1 MINTYRIFNYWL
13 AGLASSLSIL
23 VLGLNWFVN
32 PYGITNSPKIKSVNW
47 YKPATSDNT
56 RLYKAVDITRQ
67 NAKTILLGASRIE
80 TGINPD
86 YSALKPYQP
95 VYNLGLAGG
104 TIYEQRRYL
113 EYAISNQ
120 PNLEMVILGIDLWLV
135 ASPYKTKAGF
145 SEARLENKGFN
156 FIYFW
161 QINYSLNTL
170 IETKDTL
177 IENLNGKVYKYHNE
191 NGLIV
196 SRNQYGIYAKSFTQ
210 FLPGQVNR
218 KDFTISQLAIDN
230 LKLIKEICQENN
242 IKLIAFITPPHASQ
256 IEATYIAGFGNVIEQ
271 MKREIVKIMPV
282 WDFYGYNSITTEPI
296 DNVKNYWDSSHYSLE
311 VGDLILNRI
320 LGYQEETVP
329 ADFGVMIT
337 PDNVESE
344 LAKMSERRKLWL
356 VEQPET
362 VKFLQDLKR

>member
-1 MINTYRIFNYWL
+1 MVNTYRYFNYCL
-13 AGLASSLSIL
+13 AGLASSLSLLI
-23 VLGLNWFVN
+23 LGLNWFIN
-32 PYGITNSPKIKSVNW
+32 PYGVSNSPKIKGVNW

-56 RLYKAVDITRQ
+56 RLYKAVDLTRQ

-86 YSALKPYQP
+86 HPGLKQYQP

-135 ASPYKTKAGF
+135 ADPYKTKTGF
-145 SEARLENKGFN
+145 SEARLENQGFN
-156 FIYFW
+156 LIDFL

-170 IETKDTL
+170 IESKDAL
-177 IENLNGKVYKYHNE
+177 IKNFNGKVYKYHNDR
-191 NGLIV
+191 GLEV
-196 SRNQYGIYAKSFTQ
+196 VVTGALPYGTFSQ
-210 FLPGQVNR
+210 WLPGQVNR
-218 KDFTISQLAIDN
+218 EEYKISQIALDN

-242 IKLIAFITPPHASQ
+242 IKLVAFITPPHASQ
-256 IEATYIAGFGNVIEQ
+256 VEAIHIAGFGNVIAQ

-296 DNVKNYWDSSHYSLE
+296 DKVTNYWDSSHYTLE

-320 LGYQEETVP
+320 LGYQEESVP

-337 PDNVESE
+337 PDNIESE
-344 LAKMSERRKLWL
+344 IAKMQVNRESWRQQDTKTIEYLENL
-356 VEQPET
+356 V
-362 VKFLQDLKR
+362 K

>member
-1 MINTYRIFNYWL
+1 MMKNYQRFNYWL
-13 AGLASSLSIL
+13 AGLASSLSL
-23 VLGLNWFVN
+23 FVLGLNWFIN
-32 PYGITNSPKIKSVNW
+32 PYGVSNSPKIKGVNW

-56 RLYKAVDITRQ
+56 RLYKVVDLTRQ

-86 YSALKPYQP
+86 HPGLKQYQP

-120 PNLEMVILGIDLWLV
+120 PNLKMVILGIDLWLV
-135 ASPYKTKAGF
+135 ASPYKFNSGF
-145 SEARLENKGFN
+145 SEARLENQGLN
-156 FIYFW
+156 FIDFL

-170 IETKDTL
+170 IKTKDTF
-177 IENLNGKVYKYHNE
+177 IENFNNQVYKYHNDK
-191 NGLIV
+191 GLEVLGIGAV
-196 SRNQYGIYAKSFTQ
+196 QRANFSQY
-210 FLPGQVNR
+210 LPGQVNR

-230 LKLIKEICQENN
+230 LKVIKEICQENN
-242 IKLIAFITPPHASQ
+242 IKLVVFITPPHASHLEG
-256 IEATYIAGFGNVIEQ
+256 IYMAGFGNIIEQ

-282 WDFYGYNSITTEPI
+282 WDFHGYNSITTEPI
-296 DNVKNYWDSSHYSLE
+296 DKITNYWDSSHYNLE

-320 LGYQEETVP
+320 LGYQEETVS

-337 PDNVESE
+337 PDNIESE
-344 LAKMSERRKLWL
+344 IAKMRANRKRWRKEDTKTIEYLENL
-356 VEQPET
+356 V
-362 VKFLQDLKR
+362 K